1 MTNETT
7 SQATAGLQNY
17 PVAAKIK
24 EFFVT
29 HLPKVSGETLEWLT
43 IVVLHCAT
51 IPSLLAMMTGL
62 TDRAPALDIVLFVWT
77 ALVLMF
83 ARSVVL
89 KNGINTVTNGA
100 GFIAQSVLMALI
112 LFR

>member
-1 MTNETT
+1 MNDEGITVKSITFA
-7 SQATAGLQNY
+7 SFKAGLT
-17 PVAAKIK
+17 K
-24 EFFVT
+24 FFT
-29 HLPKVSGETLEWLT
+29 DHLPKVSGETLEWLT

-62 TDRAPALDIVLFVWT
+62 TDRAPALDMVMFVWA

-89 KNGINTVTNGA
+89 KNGFNTVTNGA
-100 GFIAQSVLMALI
+100 GFITQAVLMAMI

>member
-1 MTNETT
+1 MKSIDFPTFK
-7 SQATAGLQNY
+7 AGI
-17 PVAAKIK
+17 VK
-24 EFFVT
+24 FFSE

-43 IVVLHCAT
+43 VVVLHCAT

-62 TDRAPALDIVLFVWT
+62 TDRTPALDIVLFVWT

-89 KNGINTVTNGA
+89 KNSFNTVTNGA
-100 GFIAQSVLMALI
+100 GFITQAVLMALI